1 MKFRLWPR
9 SLIGQLVFAVA
20 VMLFVAQAVNFALLV
35 RGQKQQTL
43 AHGGGMAVARIIDA
57 VDRDR
62 RGDFRERPG
71 ARRGGPDGGG
81 PDERENPKKLV
92 ISDRPIAVATGAVR
106 LPELAEY
113 VADLLHE
120 ADMQPQAVAAWA
132 LPQRPRLR
140 ANFPGRTVIVSAR
153 IDGRYYAVRSRI
165 QTGGNRL
172 QGFLVWQTL
181 SLYLLLLIPIMV
193 IAWRAAAP
201 LRDLTR
207 AARSNPALRDATPLE
222 EEGPSDVRDLIIAF
236 NAYRGRIA
244 TMLSDKDRM
253 LGAVGHDLRTPL
265 ASLRVRV
272 EQVEDD
278 ALRDKMIASIEEMAA
293 MLTDILALARSGAGT
308 EGREPVALRDATP
321 LDEEGPS
328 DVRDLIIAFNAYRGR
343 IATMLSDKDRMLGA
357 VGHDLR
363 TPLASLR
370 VRVEQVEDDALRDKM
385 IASIEEMAAMLTDI
399 LALARSGAGTEGREP
414 VALRGLVE
422 ELAADYRE
430 RGKDVTAAAAV
441 DAAVMARPLLLR
453 RALRNLIDNAAA
465 YGQRARL
472 SVERGQGEVRI
483 IVSDDGPG
491 LTDEQIRTLIEPFAR
506 GEQSRNRATGGSG
519 LGLSIARDIAEG
531 EGGTLTLRNRDG
543 GGLDAVVGL
552 PTIGPS

>member
-20 VMLFVAQAVNFALLV
+20 LMLFAAQAINFALLV

-62 RGDFRERPG
+62 RGDFRERPAGRHG
-71 ARRGGPDGGG
+71 ALG
-81 PDERENPKKLV
+81 ERENPKKLV
-92 ISDRPIAVATGAVR
+92 ISDRPIAVTTGAVR
-106 LPELAEY
+106 LPELADY
-113 VADLLHE
+113 VADLLNE

-140 ANFPGRTVIVSAR
+140 ANYPGRTVIVSAR

-181 SLYLLLLIPIMV
+181 SLYLLLLVPIMV

-272 EQVEDD
+272 EQVDDD

-308 EGREPVALRDATP
+308 EGREP
-321 LDEEGPS
+321 
-328 DVRDLIIAFNAYRGR
+328 I
-343 IATMLSDKDRMLGA
+343 
-357 VGHDLR
+357 
-363 TPLASLR
+363 
-370 VRVEQVEDDALRDKM
+370 
-385 IASIEEMAAMLTDI
+385 
-399 LALARSGAGTEGREP
+399 
-414 VALRGLVE
+414 ALRGLVE

-430 RGKDVTAAAAV
+430 RGKDVAVAAAV

-453 RALRNLIDNAAA
+453 RALRNLIDNATT
-465 YGQRARL
+465 YGRRARL
-472 SVERGQGEVRI
+472 SVERGEGEVRI

-506 GEQSRNRATGGSG
+506 GEGSRNRATGGSG

-531 EGGTLTLRNRDG
+531 EGGTLTLVNRDG
-543 GGLDAVVGL
+543 GGLDAVIML
-552 PTIGPS
+552 STA

>member
-20 VMLFVAQAVNFALLV
+20 LMLFAAQAINFALLV

-57 VDRDR
+57 VDR
-62 RGDFRERPG
+62 
-71 ARRGGPDGGG
+71 ARRGELP
-81 PDERENPKKLV
+81 PQQDEMSGQRGRPSRAQKLV
-92 ISDRPIAVATGAVR
+92 VSDHPVPLPTGAIPLR
-106 LPELAEY
+106 DLADY
-113 VADLLHE
+113 VENLLGE
-120 ADMQPQAVAAWA
+120 ADITAQSVDAWA

-140 ANFPGRTVIVSAR
+140 PNIPGRTVIVSAQ
-153 IDGRYYAVRSRI
+153 IDGRYIAVRGRI
-165 QTGGNRL
+165 PTTGNRL

-181 SLYLLLLIPIMV
+181 SLYLLLLVPIMV

-207 AARSNPALRDATPLE
+207 AARASPALRDAMPLE

-236 NAYRGRIA
+236 NAYRARIA

-272 EQVEDD
+272 EQVDDD
-278 ALRDKMIASIEEMAA
+278 ALRDKMIASI
-293 MLTDILALARSGAGT
+293 D
-308 EGREPVALRDATP
+308 
-321 LDEEGPS
+321 
-328 DVRDLIIAFNAYRGR
+328 
-343 IATMLSDKDRMLGA
+343 
-357 VGHDLR
+357 
-363 TPLASLR
+363 
-370 VRVEQVEDDALRDKM
+370 
-385 IASIEEMAAMLTDI
+385 EMAAMLTDI

-430 RGKDVTAAAAV
+430 RGKDVTVAAAV
-441 DAAVMARPLLLR
+441 DGAVMARPLLLR
-453 RALRNLIDNAAA
+453 RALRNLIDNAAT
-465 YGQRARL
+465 YGKRARL
-472 SVERGQGEVRI
+472 SVEKGQGDVRI
-483 IVSDDGPG
+483 VVADDGPG
-491 LTDEQIRTLIEPFAR
+491 LTDEQIRTLVEPFAR

-531 EGGTLTLRNRDG
+531 EGGTLTLRNRAG
-543 GGLDAVVGL
+543 GGLDAVVTL
-552 PTIGPS
+552 PTA